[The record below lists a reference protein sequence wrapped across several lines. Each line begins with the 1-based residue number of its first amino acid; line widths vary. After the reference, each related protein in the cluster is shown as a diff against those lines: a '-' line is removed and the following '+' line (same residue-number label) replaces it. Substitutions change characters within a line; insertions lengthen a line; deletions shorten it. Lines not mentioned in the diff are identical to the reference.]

1 MEERFT
7 TTNHQET
14 SSMKKYLIILAA
26 AAFILAACA
35 NPVVTDLNSEA
46 TQAEKTEIDRSPV
59 RAINLSTPDAYENDD
74 TQSVA
79 KLIAS
84 DGSIQEHNF
93 YDDANDW
100 LKFSAVAGQTYVI
113 ETWVLGVADTV
124 LYVYD
129 GSSKKATN
137 DDKSSS
143 DYGSRISFTA
153 PSTKT
158 YTIKVY
164 SYNNK
169 KGTNRGYSVSVTG
182 PGTPPPGGEITL
194 PQPNKQWTV
203 LVYLDA
209 DNNLASYGAKD
220 VLEMQAVGSS
230 LGLNIVVLWDNMAS
244 NHGYYYIEQGKATLL
259 RDIGEPNMGNPQTAM
274 NFIDWAELNFPAD
287 KFMWVYWNHGGAVDR
302 GVAWDDTDG
311 GDHLSEVEQS
321 QIMNYALQV
330 LGKPFEAVGFDACL
344 MATGEI
350 FYQYRNFARYMAAS
364 EQTEPGDGWDWK
376 FLSVLKSNPAA
387 DGAVATKA
395 IFDYYKTW
403 YASQSDVTF
412 STVNLAYAGQLGTA
426 LHNFSAAAIA
436 SGVAGSTYRSLA
448 TSLPNF
454 SGYTKDIVGYMN
466 AILGSTAV
474 PQTVKDKATI
484 VKNLIVQNLVLNNWC
499 DSTWLNKAFGAAI
512 TLKSDTTVYSQLD
525 LCVDTQWDEFL
536 TFAGFTSAY

>member
-1 MEERFT
+1 
-7 TTNHQET
+7 
-14 SSMKKYLIILAA
+14 MKKYLIILAA

-182 PGTPPPGGEITL
+182 PGTPPRAARSPCPSRTSNGPSLSTSTL
-194 PQPNKQWTV
+194 T
-203 LVYLDA
+203 
-209 DNNLASYGAKD
+209 
-220 VLEMQAVGSS
+220 
-230 LGLNIVVLWDNMAS
+230 
-244 NHGYYYIEQGKATLL
+244 T
-259 RDIGEPNMGNPQTAM
+259 
-274 NFIDWAELNFPAD
+274 
-287 KFMWVYWNHGGAVDR
+287 
-302 GVAWDDTDG
+302 
-311 GDHLSEVEQS
+311 
-321 QIMNYALQV
+321 
-330 LGKPFEAVGFDACL
+330 
-344 MATGEI
+344 
-350 FYQYRNFARYMAAS
+350 
-364 EQTEPGDGWDWK
+364 
-376 FLSVLKSNPAA
+376 
-387 DGAVATKA
+387 
-395 IFDYYKTW
+395 
-403 YASQSDVTF
+403 
-412 STVNLAYAGQLGTA
+412 
-426 LHNFSAAAIA
+426 
-436 SGVAGSTYRSLA
+436 
-448 TSLPNF
+448 
-454 SGYTKDIVGYMN
+454 
-466 AILGSTAV
+466 
-474 PQTVKDKATI
+474 
-484 VKNLIVQNLVLNNWC
+484 
-499 DSTWLNKAFGAAI
+499 TWLPTAPK
-512 TLKSDTTVYSQLD
+512 
-525 LCVDTQWDEFL
+525 
-536 TFAGFTSAY
+536 TSSRCRPSVPASV